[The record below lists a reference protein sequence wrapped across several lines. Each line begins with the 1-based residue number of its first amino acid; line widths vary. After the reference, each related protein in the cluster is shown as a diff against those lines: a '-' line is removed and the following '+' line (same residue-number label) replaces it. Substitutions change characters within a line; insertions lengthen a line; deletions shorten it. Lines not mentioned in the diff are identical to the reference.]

1 LAATPLKRDQFKFIY
16 DIQEIV
22 YSSALRPFLIDEVLK
37 PEIFELVIPELTV
50 FRTVLRIRY
59 IDDKKKADKE
69 HDEKKRQRR
78 IMFGDEPEHADEE
91 TKDEPLKAA

>member
-1 LAATPLKRDQFKFIY
+1 M
-16 DIQEIV
+16 
-22 YSSALRPFLIDEVLK
+22 
-37 PEIFELVIPELTV
+37 

-59 IDDKKKADKE
+59 IDDEKKADKE